1 MGRCA
6 SCSPPHRST
15 DRAKR
20 HTLGTESAQTRVHCG
35 GSVVCVLDLLLPLHC
50 AVCRSVGAA
59 ICAACKALLVR
70 LAPPLC
76 ARCGAPGAW
85 PVERCAECAGRRIA
99 FASARAAILYDERC
113 AQADLGLEGAWPAAA
128 GRGGGDDR
136 RRGARPAGRGRA
148 HVRARAEGANAQAR
162 SPSGRGPGARARASV
177 GPPGGGARG
186 AYAAGRA
193 PARSRSEGAAAER
206 RRCLRA
212 GACVAGHRLS
222 RRRHLHQRGHCGG
235 GGDRA
240 PEGRCAPG
248 RGGHAR
254 AGSSLTGSV
263 ATRYSLGTTGREE
276 THATS
281 GQRPECR
288 GQRFDPEVCRG
299 EARQARAAARRSDTG
314 GARARPR
321 AQPVHRRGPHRG
333 GDDLD
338 EGPDTARARELRGV
352 RGVDRPAREQAR
364 AAGGAVPREAQPTR
378 DRRGE
383 RTDRCRRSRSSRP
396 SSSSR

>member
-1 MGRCA
+1 M
-6 SCSPPHRST
+6 
-15 DRAKR
+15 
-20 HTLGTESAQTRVHCG
+20 
-35 GSVVCVLDLLLPLHC
+35 
-50 AVCRSVGAA
+50 GAA

-85 PVERCAECAGRRIA
+85 PVGRCAECAGRRIA
-99 FASARAAILYDERC
+99 FASARAAILYDERARRLISDWKERGQRRLAEEAATIVAEVLVRPDVAALTFVP
-113 AQADLGLEGAWPAAA
+113 AQRERTLKRGHRPAEALARGLGRRWGLPVEALVGRTRAVERQRGLGLKERRQNVAGAF
-128 GRGGGDDR
+128 
-136 RRGARPAGRGRA
+136 
-148 HVRARAEGANAQAR
+148 
-162 SPSGRGPGARARASV
+162 
-177 GPPGGGARG
+177 
-186 AYAAGRA
+186 A
-193 PARSRSEGAAAER
+193 PARALAD
-206 RRCLRA
+206 
-212 GACVAGHRLS
+212 HRLS
-222 RRRHLHQRGHCGG
+222 RRRHLHERGHSGG

-248 RGGHAR
+248 RSGHAR
-254 AGSSLTGSV
+254 AGSSLTGSA

-321 AQPVHRRGPHRG
+321 AQPVHRRGPHRR

-338 EGPDTARARELRGV
+338 EGTDTARARELGGV

-364 AAGGAVPREAQPTR
+364 AAGRSGTARSAADAR
-378 DRRGE
+378 RRGE
-383 RTDRCRRSRSSRP
+383 RTDRFRRSRSSRP
-396 SSSSR
+396 SSWSR